1 MLRISPCNL
10 APNHCCCTMTR
21 CNTLE
26 ISLYRRWRREAHSS
40 ARLVQTSP
48 PSLDSDCGSPPGV
61 RPSFACDRESHVGQW
76 DVIRD
81 GAARPALC
89 VIEWHSDT
97 LLEWHLDSDVNCL
110 RSKSVVEAK
119 ALLLVLPRKPD
130 GESPSP
136 PKRANSLLIEL
147 ARHGSPIP
155 WQSELINRRTR

>member
-1 MLRISPCNL
+1 MASRGASQCGTLPCL
-10 APNHCCCTMTR
+10 KVTYARWHAPRHTSCSYVVSRAIATR
-21 CNTLE
+21 KF
-26 ISLYRRWRREAHSS
+26 SS
-40 ARLVQTSP
+40 I
-48 PSLDSDCGSPPGV
+48 PSIV
-61 RPSFACDRESHVGQW
+61 RACDRESHVGQW

-81 GAARPALC
+81 GGVPRLLC

-110 RSKSVVEAK
+110 RSKSVVEARRLSSSVPSPE
-119 ALLLVLPRKPD
+119 AWRR
-130 GESPSP
+130 EPSP